1 MADSQTNINLNI
13 DTSQALANLQALQ
26 SQISAFQ
33 TSMAR
38 GTATQAANA
47 AKLRQN
53 LINDI
58 NATKK
63 FAAGITDIKTTT
75 ESFTTSLEKNKFS
88 MGQYFKY
95 AGGATKSFG
104 KLFKTEM
111 ATIDKVA
118 RERVKDLQTQYIQL
132 GRDAN
137 GAMKAIAVR
146 PLVLDM
152 DNLGTKTA
160 IAAQKQQIL
169 NQLLKQGSTNM
180 LNWGKNTQWAGRQ
193 LMVGFTVPLTMAGT
207 AAAKAFMDMEKAA
220 IKFSRVYGSFGTT
233 TKDVDA
239 MVESVKR
246 LASEFTKYGVA
257 VSDTMTMAAD
267 AAAAGK
273 EGVELLQQV
282 TNATRLAILG
292 NVDQQQAL
300 ETTMSLTNAFGIAAE
315 DLAGKINFLNAV
327 ENQTVTA
334 IEDLTIAIPKAA
346 PVIQQLGG
354 DVEDLAFFLTAMKEG
369 GINASEGANALK
381 SGLASLINPTGKAS
395 EFLQSFGINVKNIV
409 ESNMGDV
416 KGLVVEFASALDTLD
431 PLNRARAIE
440 QMFGKFQ
447 FSRLSTLFQ
456 NVIAEGSQANK
467 VLGLTRATSEELA
480 ILSER
485 ELKKVESSPMFKFQK
500 AVEDVKV
507 RLAPIGEAFLKAIT
521 PVIDFVG
528 KFLDGFNKMSE
539 GAKSFWI
546 TTTAILAGVG
556 PALLMTVGLVANGIA
571 NLIKMFTSI
580 KSFINR
586 TSQDTNALGEST
598 SYMTSEQIRASAVAA
613 SLEQVHQTLE
623 QRFTSEAASVDKLT
637 QAYGRN
643 ITAQSQYTNANLIP
657 KSTGGTPKKFASGGY
672 VSGAGT
678 GTSDSIPAMLSDGE
692 AVIPAKSV
700 AENPDLVKGLI
711 SGNIRGFSK
720 GGVAGKSA
728 VVAFGAHQPFTVA
741 HEMIARMGM
750 GMATQSGAT
759 FKQFSTAQGKS
770 KRSLLTDELK
780 KKLIRESIGVT
791 PEITKN
797 PFTLMESLSLQGIKD
812 VTLLL
817 GQDRMSAGVFDAAA
831 AEFGIALRKVAVP
844 RDPGSPSGTETR
856 LAISNNDTKRYQEL
870 IASGATQATK
880 DQVFKEMKTAMSMP
894 KMAKGGIVS
903 GPGTGTSDS
912 VPTFLSRGEAVI
924 PAKSVAS
931 NPDMVRG
938 LIANNIPGYSE
949 GFDSTGLVSS
959 AMAKFKGKN
968 AEIFKV
974 ELEQELADILK
985 TTGDTQKMLLEQ
997 LQKYVDTAK
1006 TTTERTMKSFMSQN
1020 EDQKTNLRQL
1030 YNERAKR
1037 QGNTEWAHVSDS
1049 RQTSAQSVLDQMGNN
1064 PNNGVTPAEKKQLEL
1079 LAKYMPNA
1087 SVRVASG
1094 LGFDQKTSLNKGM
1107 RFGGAVSTDE
1117 FAEDFKAR
1125 GTDKWAKSVK
1135 LAGLKM
1141 SDVADELALYDNAIL
1156 SGIEEHK
1163 RLTGST
1169 TITSEQFKAI
1179 ESQVRSKLAPQI
1191 PTISKAFTE
1200 LQGTIHEIR
1209 VNLSEKQ
1216 ARAAGLDVSSD
1227 GKFAYAPDGTPISLQ
1242 NKRPRAKNKK
1252 IKMDSVAEVQADAF
1266 ADEAATQAQTKS
1278 PSKRTRKVA
1287 KDTVDGYVLELE
1299 NGEERVAEAAATAEK
1314 KRSKTAGVGERAS
1327 GFFARRKQ
1335 QAALEKQMAAER
1347 TAIAQELL
1355 VATDAEYAELGQ
1367 RRGVLN
1373 RKVTLTAAEE
1383 AELVSSIALMQAKE
1397 AEIAT
1402 DIKNN
1407 GAESQALKERLAL
1420 ANERGVVLNAED
1432 VANKKEQKLS
1442 RRERFGNFI
1451 KGGAGRM
1458 AGIGMTA
1465 SMVAGSMTMIPGAI
1479 GEMAQSITPVI
1490 GGLSMLSMMIQGPVS
1505 AAIVGLVA
1513 AIGAIAYGF
1522 MQYNASIDKGIDKAL
1537 AFGDALGSGTK
1548 AMKGLAEFAGNV
1560 TASEVLDRRRTQA
1573 VNPYQVVT
1581 GKTTF
1586 GESFLESEAGK
1597 TMAKAIG
1604 DQGKVSGKA
1613 GIGSNMKNQLV
1624 SAVMSGALGAA
1635 QARSIAVNLGRELG
1649 DEELGIRV
1657 AGEIAQLTG
1666 PNGENVLKDGLAIRV
1681 KMMQE
1686 TRGQIGSS
1694 AGNLNMMG
1702 GFTGKE
1708 MLQTGGGIAAGAG
1721 AGALG
1726 GAMVGTMIAGPIGAA
1741 VGAVAGTVVG
1751 GIAGGLLGAQEHAE
1765 RLGYLAGA
1773 TVAIQANAMEQ
1784 QKQMLD
1790 SLELDY
1796 EKRIQAAKAAGDTAK
1811 ADELQNQL
1819 IAERQGL
1826 LEQNALT
1833 QQTISDSFKNSQYQ
1847 TELMSGV
1854 DKAIDKKYKDTP
1866 MEEIARVAKDK
1877 LGGVQN
1883 KEQQYTLK
1891 MLLNTNVDP
1900 LQMLAIT
1907 DIMGTDEA
1915 AISKILN
1922 INANLGGSN
1931 LGQVMAI
1938 SGLFVDQNG
1947 KAATQIQKDFIMRM
1961 SSVTDGEQANK
1972 LMTLYSELGKSGMG
1986 VVNASILV
1994 DFVSK
1999 DPALEAEIMQD
2010 IQEIKDLGGKK
2021 LSVDIVSKAK
2031 ILDKKEMDVLRD
2043 DMEYFNSIDTKEGQQ
2058 LYLQTVAMYAGSAK
2072 IDDPG
2077 FKSWLAAE
2085 GSAYQ
2090 NDSYGWMKWTEFLAQ
2105 RATNTRI
2112 GSNAFAKNPN
2122 ETPTGGGSG
2131 PSASWLDDYVKGIRD
2146 LTDGSQKLTVGY
2158 AASQKA
2164 LEAFAKKGSD
2174 FKNKFAG
2181 MANNL
2186 YAAGINQDIIDN
2198 ILGMP
2203 KEEAEKEMK
2212 RFFDKN
2218 GKITEFLKGLNATAA
2233 ISRIAKAN
2241 EAGMQSTKSIY
2252 DRVDAT
2258 KALALGNKNSA
2269 IASEMLADSDM
2280 VVALAGVKLVGSLKD
2295 QKKAIDIL
2303 TKSKLAS
2310 LAADRLSKGGVQ
2322 NEIDDAQ
2329 IKIDTLEAENNVYQ
2343 NGLDII
2349 SKKAEK
2355 INESYD
2361 KQIQALQEV
2370 KSVNDEIARQKQ
2382 GELDIADALSRG
2394 DIGAA
2399 AKAAQQLRAQQ
2410 AQAAA
2415 DAQVKA
2421 LEDAKKRSVD
2431 ALTVE
2436 INGQKL
2442 TRVDLEQ
2449 KMYDINLQ
2457 VLEIRKDEIVQNE
2470 VILAKQRE
2478 ILNTLVAQT
2487 AEQIKKNAE
2496 ASKPIVQ
2503 PVIQKFSTS
2512 GGGSGNGSSSGTDT
2526 GKPDTTKGDQKTE
2539 TTTVGGGNSFT
2550 KYAGSSGNSSVPLK
2564 QTFGATA
2571 DQSRVLSTVSQTNLG
2586 NSQRLAKDKFLTEY
2600 QTFRDKYGDVLT
2612 EDDARKNPKI
2622 NMQQFSR
2629 DLMALKGS
2637 RENAA
2642 QWGAAFRGTD
2652 FSKGAK
2658 DYFYFTG
2665 GMNNV
2670 VESAKGQSLINQVE
2684 SNTLTK
2690 LPTEVQDAIAVVQGR
2705 NSELTTLKAAITSA
2719 NTALLSAKKKF
2730 GISTEST
2737 LADVKS
2743 KYNYKNSNG
2752 VNIYETLKAPFE
2764 AYTKAE
2770 KDIFDKYTLVSQ
2782 ARSFLMQSGY
2792 GKNLEPF
2799 LGTDWTTQ
2807 PSRPANAYYVSKFA
2821 KGGMVMPKRFVN
2833 GGYAVGTDTVPAML
2847 TPGEFVVSQ
2856 PAVKN
2861 FGVDNLKSINSGTYG
2876 GDSVYNYSVNVNVAN
2891 TGANPNEIA
2900 QTVMAQI
2907 RQIDSQRIRS
2917 NNL

>member
-1 MADSQTNINLNI
+1 MADSQTNININI

-95 AGGATKSFG
+95 AGGATKNFG

-137 GAMKAIAVR
+137 GAMKAISVR

-152 DNLGTKTA
+152 ENLGTKTA

-207 AAAKAFMDMEKAA
+207 AAAKAFMDMEQAA

-239 MVESVKR
+239 MVDSVKR

-273 EGVELLQQV
+273 EGVELLEQV

-315 DLAGKINFLNAV
+315 ELTGKINFLNAV

-381 SGLASLINPTGKAS
+381 SGLASLINPTNKAS

-456 NVIAEGSQANK
+456 NVIDEGSQANK

-500 AVEDVKV
+500 SIEDIKAKLV
-507 RLAPIGEAFLKAIT
+507 PIGEAFLKAIT

-571 NLIKMFTSI
+571 NLIKMFASI

-598 SYMTSEQIRASAVAA
+598 SYMTAEQIRAAAVAA

-643 ITAQSQYTNANLIP
+643 IAAQSAYSNANLIP
-657 KSTGGTPKKFASGGY
+657 TTPVRGAKKFATGGF
-672 VSGAGT
+672 VSGPGT
-678 GTSDSIPAMLSDGE
+678 GTSDSIPAMLSNGE

-700 AENPDLVKGLI
+700 AQNPDLVRGLI
-711 SGNIRGFSK
+711 AGNVK
-720 GGVAGKSA
+720 GYSQGGIANGKA

-750 GMATQSGAT
+750 DMAAESGAT

-770 KRSLLTDELK
+770 KRSLLTDDLK
-780 KKLIRESIGVT
+780 KKLIQESIGIT
-791 PEITKN
+791 PDITKN
-797 PFTLMESLSLQGIKD
+797 PFTLMESLSAQGIKD

-817 GQDRMSAGVFDAAA
+817 GQDRMAAGVFDKAAA
-831 AEFGIALRKVAVP
+831 DYGITLRKVAIP

-856 LAISNNDTKRYQEL
+856 LAISNNNTRRYQEL
-870 IASGATQATK
+870 IASGASQATK
-880 DQVFKEMKTAMSMP
+880 DEVFKQMKSAMSMP

-912 VPTFLSRGEAVI
+912 VPTLLSRGEAVI

-931 NPDMVRG
+931 NPELVRG
-938 LIANNIPGYSE
+938 LIANNIPGFSE
-949 GFDSTGLVSS
+949 GFDSTGLISA
-959 AMAKFKGKN
+959 AMAKYRGSKPEVFQ
-968 AEIFKV
+968 AQFER
-974 ELEQELADILK
+974 ELEDILK
-985 TTGDTQKMLLEQ
+985 TTGDTQTMLLEQ
-997 LQKYVDTAK
+997 LQKYVDTTK
-1006 TTTERTMKSFMSQN
+1006 TTAKATMKRFMSQN
-1020 EDQKTNLRQL
+1020 EEQGKNLRPL
-1030 YNERAKR
+1030 YNRKAA
-1037 QGNTEWAHVSDS
+1037 QQAGGDFAHVEDS
-1049 RQTSAQSVLDQMGNN
+1049 REVSAQYVLDNSPNLQAGHRERLERLVANN
-1064 PNNGVTPAEKKQLEL
+1064 PDYKVMAG
-1079 LAKYMPNA
+1079 
-1087 SVRVASG
+1087 SG
-1094 LGFDQKTSLNKGM
+1094 LGFTQSNALNLKMSRGKKS
-1107 RFGGAVSTDE
+1107 APVEE
-1117 FAEDFKAR
+1117 FLADFESRGVGKWTQSAEI
-1125 GTDKWAKSVK
+1125 
-1135 LAGLKM
+1135 AGLKM
-1141 SDVADELALYDNAIL
+1141 ADISDELKIYDDALAAGVRQWQGMNPTLELTQQEFAN
-1156 SGIEEHK
+1156 IE
-1163 RLTGST
+1163 RNVRT
-1169 TITSEQFKAI
+1169 TI
-1179 ESQVRSKLAPQI
+1179 APQI
-1191 PTISKAFTE
+1191 PVVAQAFGDLANE
-1200 LQGTIHEIR
+1200 LHDLRYLVGEKEFAATGIKKNPYRQFPRKGKKSATDALSP
-1209 VNLSEKQ
+1209 VPLSEMP
-1216 ARAAGLDVSSD
+1216 LTLS
-1227 GKFAYAPDGTPISLQ
+1227 
-1242 NKRPRAKNKK
+1242 N
-1252 IKMDSVAEVQADAF
+1252 EF
-1266 ADEAATQAQTKS
+1266 ADEAAVQAQTKS

-1299 NGEERVAEAAATAEK
+1299 NGEARVAEAAATAEK
-1314 KRSKTAGVGERAS
+1314 KRGKMAGIGDKAS

-1335 QAALEKQMAAER
+1335 QAALDKQMAAER
-1347 TAIAQELL
+1347 TAIASELL
-1355 VATDAEYAELGQ
+1355 LATDKEYGALAAQ
-1367 RRGVLN
+1367 RQLLN
-1373 RKVTLTAAEE
+1373 RKVTLTDAEY
-1383 AELVSSIALMQAKE
+1383 ADLLKTINLMGVKE

-1407 GAESQALKERLAL
+1407 GAESKVLKERIAL
-1420 ANERGVVLNAED
+1420 AAERGIAINAEQA
-1432 VANKKEQKLS
+1432 ANLKEQKLS
-1442 RRERFGNFI
+1442 RRERLGNFVR
-1451 KGGAGRM
+1451 GGAGRM
-1458 AGIGMTA
+1458 SGIGMTA
-1465 SMVAGSMTMIPGAI
+1465 SMVAGSLTMIPGAI

-1490 GGLSMLSMMIQGPVS
+1490 GGLSMMSMMIQGPVS
-1505 AAIVGLVA
+1505 AGIVGLVA
-1513 AIGAIAYGF
+1513 AIGAVVYGF

-1548 AMKGLAEFAGNV
+1548 AMQGLAEFAGNV

-1573 VNPYQVVT
+1573 VNPYQVVS

-1586 GESFLESEAGK
+1586 GESYLESDGGK
-1597 TMAKAIG
+1597 AMAKAIG
-1604 DQGKVSGKA
+1604 DQAKVSGKA
-1613 GIGSNMKNQLV
+1613 GVGGNMKNQLV
-1624 SAVMSGALGAA
+1624 SAVLSGALGAA

-1657 AGEIAQLTG
+1657 SGEIAELVG

-1694 AGNLNMMG
+1694 AANLNQMG
-1702 GFTGKE
+1702 GFTGTE

-1721 AGALG
+1721 AGAVA
-1726 GAMVGTMIAGPIGAA
+1726 GAVIGSFLGPIGTG
-1741 VGAVAGTVVG
+1741 VGAIVGTIAG
-1751 GIAGGLLGAQEHAE
+1751 GITGGLLGAQEHAE

-1773 TVAIQANAMEQ
+1773 TVSIQSTALEQ

-1796 EKRIQAAKAAGDTAK
+1796 EKRIEAAKAAGDTAK
-1811 ADELQNQL
+1811 ADELQNKL
-1819 IAERQGL
+1819 IAERQNL
-1826 LEQNALT
+1826 LKQNALT
-1833 QQTISDSFKNSQYQ
+1833 QQTITDSFKNSQYQ
-1847 TELMSGV
+1847 NEMMAGV
-1854 DKAIDKKYKDTP
+1854 DKAIEKKYKDTP
-1866 MEEIARVAKDK
+1866 MEDIAKVARDK
-1877 LGGVQN
+1877 LGGIQN
-1883 KEQQYTLK
+1883 REQQFTMK

-1907 DIMGTDEA
+1907 DIMGTDQS
-1915 AISKILN
+1915 AISKVLN

-1931 LGQVMAI
+1931 LNQVMAI
-1938 SGLFVDQNG
+1938 SGLFTDQNG
-1947 KAATQIQKDFIMRM
+1947 KPATQIQKDFIIRM

-1986 VVNASILV
+1986 WVNASVLV

-1999 DPALEAEIMQD
+1999 NPALETKLMND
-2010 IQEIKDLGGKK
+2010 IQEIKDLRGNK
-2021 LSVDIVSKAK
+2021 LSVDIVSKAS
-2031 ILDKKEMDVLRD
+2031 ILNADEMAILRD

-2058 LYLQTVAMYAGSAK
+2058 LYLQTVATYSGVAK

-2077 FKSWLAAE
+2077 FQSWLAAE
-2085 GSAYQ
+2085 GKAYRA
-2090 NDSYGWMKWTEFLAQ
+2090 DSYGWIKYVEWLAQ

-2112 GSNAFAKNPN
+2112 GANAFAKDPN
-2122 ETPTGGGSG
+2122 DTPSSTSSG
-2131 PSASWLDDYVKGIRD
+2131 PSASWLDDYVKGVRD
-2146 LTDGSQKLTVGY
+2146 LTNASQGLTVGY
-2158 AASQKA
+2158 AASAKA
-2164 LEAFAKKGSD
+2164 LDAFAKKSSS
-2174 FKNKFAG
+2174 FKNSFNG
-2181 MANNL
+2181 LANNL
-2186 YAAGINQDIIDN
+2186 YASGISQDIIDN

-2218 GKITEFLKGLNATAA
+2218 GKVTEFLKRLQKTAA
-2233 ISRIAKAN
+2233 ITRIAKTV
-2241 EAGMQSTKSIY
+2241 ESGLQSTRSIY

-2258 KALALGNKNSA
+2258 KALALGNKNA
-2269 IASEMLADSDM
+2269 ALTSEMLADSDM
-2280 VVALAGVKLVGSLKD
+2280 VVALAGVKLIGNLKD
-2295 QKKAIDIL
+2295 QKDAVEKL
-2303 TKSKLAS
+2303 TKAKLAS
-2310 LAADRLSKGGVQ
+2310 LAMDRLSKGKTQ

-2329 IKIDTLEAENNVYQ
+2329 IKIDVLEAENNIYQ

-2355 INESYD
+2355 IAEVYD
-2361 KQIQALQEV
+2361 RQIKALQEV
-2370 KSVNDEIARQKQ
+2370 KSVNDEISRQKQ

-2399 AKAAQQLRAQQ
+2399 AKAAQQLRAQN

-2415 DAQVKA
+2415 EAQMKA
-2421 LEDAKKRSVD
+2421 LEDAKQRAMDSI
-2431 ALTVE
+2431 TVE

-2442 TRVDLEQ
+2442 TRADLEQ
-2449 KMYDINLQ
+2449 KMYDIQLQ

-2470 VILAKQRE
+2470 LILAQQRQS
-2478 ILNTLVAQT
+2478 LNSLIAQT
-2487 AEQIKKNAE
+2487 AEQIKRNAE
-2496 ASKPIVQ
+2496 AGKPITQ
-2503 PVIQKFSTS
+2503 TITKVIKTVSSGS
-2512 GGGSGNGSSSGTDT
+2512 GGNGGGNPNTTNNNDPKTELPTTITPPTAKSLLGIGTSKAKDSSVIKSMDPKTSSDKAIKDFGTLFAEGDKSGFTNYATDAIAKRALSADKYKDWKAWFEKYSAAETMVSSLYGTNAKTVLGSIKTGTRNKENINNIATSMYNAYGAKVT
-2526 GKPDTTKGDQKTE
+2526 GEQKTE
-2539 TTTVGGGNSFT
+2539 GFADLSPELRGALNYLVTL
-2550 KYAGSSGNSSVPLK
+2550 NSSFQANK
-2564 QTFGATA
+2564 QELATA
-2571 DQSRVLSTVSQTNLG
+2571 TSTIKGYKSAYEKID
-2586 NSQRLAKDKFLTEY
+2586 SLASMRKTWSDAKGAAKKNTEY
-2600 QTFRDKYGDVLT
+2600 QKLIDAYGASFDSDVQKYLTSSNLMKQNVSNAYSTRKALIDAKYKESDFSWIPGYFSGIVTQNPAYNADVNKIIPSKIKYYSVGDL
-2612 EDDARKNPKI
+2612 AK
-2622 NMQQFSR
+2622 
-2629 DLMALKGS
+2629 
-2637 RENAA
+2637 
-2642 QWGAAFRGTD
+2642 GTD
-2652 FSKGAK
+2652 
-2658 DYFYFTG
+2658 
-2665 GMNNV
+2665 V
-2670 VESAKGQSLINQVE
+2670 
-2684 SNTLTK
+2684 
-2690 LPTEVQDAIAVVQGR
+2690 
-2705 NSELTTLKAAITSA
+2705 
-2719 NTALLSAKKKF
+2719 
-2730 GISTEST
+2730 
-2737 LADVKS
+2737 
-2743 KYNYKNSNG
+2743 
-2752 VNIYETLKAPFE
+2752 
-2764 AYTKAE
+2764 
-2770 KDIFDKYTLVSQ
+2770 
-2782 ARSFLMQSGY
+2782 
-2792 GKNLEPF
+2792 
-2799 LGTDWTTQ
+2799 
-2807 PSRPANAYYVSKFA
+2807 
-2821 KGGMVMPKRFVN
+2821 
-2833 GGYAVGTDTVPAML
+2833 VPAML
-2847 TPGEFVVSQ
+2847 TPGEFVVTQ

-2861 FGVDNLKSINSGTYG
+2861 FGVDNLRAINSGTYG
-2876 GDSVYNYSVNVNVAN
+2876 GDSVYNYSVNVNVSN
-2891 TGANPNEIA
+2891 TGANANDIA
-2900 QTVMAQI
+2900 RTVMTQI
-2907 RQIDSQRIRS
+2907 KQIDAQRLRS